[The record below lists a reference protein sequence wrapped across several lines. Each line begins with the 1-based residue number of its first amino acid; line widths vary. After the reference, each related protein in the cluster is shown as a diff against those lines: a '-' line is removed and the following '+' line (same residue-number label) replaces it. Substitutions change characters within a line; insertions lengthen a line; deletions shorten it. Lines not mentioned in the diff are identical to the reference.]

1 MPNDHTVKSY
11 DQQLNLLTR
20 KICEMGGLVEQ
31 QLASAIEALTGRDI
45 ELAARVIEHDDR
57 VDDLE
62 EEIDTLAI
70 RVLATRQPMAVDLR
84 LIAMAMKISND
95 LERIGDYAVNIA
107 KRIERLARVPPVQS
121 QYVIPRMAQI
131 TQAMIK
137 EVLDAYVER
146 DAARAVA
153 AWHRDDEV
161 DAMYNS
167 LFREL
172 STYMLEDPRNISASI
187 DLLFIAKNLERIG
200 DHTTNVAEKIH
211 YMVHGQRI
219 NRMPQPDAALA
230 RAAARS
236 SNP

>member
-1 MPNDHTVKSY
+1 
-11 DQQLNLLTR
+11 
-20 KICEMGGLVEQ
+20 
-31 QLASAIEALTGRDI
+31 
-45 ELAARVIEHDDR
+45 
-57 VDDLE
+57 
-62 EEIDTLAI
+62 
-70 RVLATRQPMAVDLR
+70 
-84 LIAMAMKISND
+84 MAMKISND
-95 LERIGDYAVNIA
+95 LERVADYAVNIA
-107 KRIERLARVPPVQS
+107 KRIERLAKVPPVQS

-146 DAARAVA
+146 DAPRAVA

-172 STYMLEDPRNISASI
+172 STYMIEDPRNITACI

-200 DHTTNVAEKIH
+200 DHATNIAEKIH

-219 NRMPQPDAALA
+219 NRMPQP
-230 RAAARS
+230 AAAMHPAPTS
-236 SNP
+236 